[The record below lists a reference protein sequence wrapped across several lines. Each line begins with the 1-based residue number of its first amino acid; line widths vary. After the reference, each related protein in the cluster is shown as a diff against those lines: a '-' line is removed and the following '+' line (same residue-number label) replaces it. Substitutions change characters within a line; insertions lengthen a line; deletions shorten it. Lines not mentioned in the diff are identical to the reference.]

1 MLSVNIII
9 FTIILVF
16 FFNFVLNKKKIL
28 LDHPG
33 VEVHKSRTSKR
44 KVPISLGIVLTIL
57 STYLL
62 IENHSYVNLFVILIF
77 FVGLLSDTRYLRSPE
92 KRIILQSSIIFIYL
106 FLSDNLIYDTRIMVI
121 NELLNNNLFSIFFT
135 LFCITILINGTNFTD
150 GINTLVI
157 GYYLIVLL
165 SIALIFNI
173 LEIQPENHFIFKFI
187 PILIIFFIFNVLGK
201 SFLGDGGSYAL
212 SFIIGIYLIDLSNF
226 NYQISPWFVAL
237 LLWYPAFENLFSI
250 IRRQRY
256 SFKLVKAD
264 TLHLHHLFFL
274 FLKRKTKYSYLA
286 VNFLTSFLINIFNAA
301 TIMLGS
307 FFYNNTEALVLLVSF
322 NIAIYVNTYIY
333 LTNYF
338 KKYSSMK

>member
-77 FVGLLSDTRYLRSPE
+77 FVGLLSDIRYLRSPE

-212 SFIIGIYLIDLSNF
+212 SFIIGIYLVDLSNF

-256 SFKLVKAD
+256 SFKLAKAD